1 MHSCSKH
8 IPYASGHACCKGDV
22 SVLRLTTTLPAAAD
36 ETKAGFDVHFVEN
49 YDEVFKIALD
59 YESSELP
66 LAAAAS

>member
-1 MHSCSKH
+1 MHSCCKD
-8 IPYASGHACCKGDV
+8 IPHTSGHARCKGDV
-22 SVLRLTTTLPAAAD
+22 SVLRLTTMLPAAAD

-49 YDEVFKIALD
+49 YDEVFKVALD

>member
-1 MHSCSKH
+1 M
-8 IPYASGHACCKGDV
+8 
-22 SVLRLTTTLPAAAD
+22 LPAAAD

-49 YDEVFKIALD
+49 YDEVFKVALD

>member
-1 MHSCSKH
+1 MSRHSHQC
-8 IPYASGHACCKGDV
+8 D
-22 SVLRLTTTLPAAAD
+22 RAAD
-36 ETKAGFDVHFVEN
+36 ETKAGFDVHFVER

>member
-1 MHSCSKH
+1 ML
-8 IPYASGHACCKGDV
+8 G
-22 SVLRLTTTLPAAAD
+22 LTNMLPAAAD
-36 ETKAGFDVHFVEN
+36 ETKAGFDAHFVES